1 MYNSEQKERY
11 LKYKEQ
17 ETDFIQSI
25 RGRFE
30 NIASYEEELGKD
42 LSNFTYSEIEEY
54 YMRSNHKNISVLANI
69 NSALKG
75 YTTWCINNGMVPSN
89 INYYDRFT
97 MPILTKYVNTLLKDA
112 SYITRDELLLEIQK
126 LPNPR
131 EQFVL
136 LAIFEY
142 GKSKNMLDI
151 GATRIEDLHGNKLT
165 LPSGRTVEVSDKLR
179 EIIVDSASAEKRISR
194 GTEYALYDDGTIIKA
209 TRYSAKDDDYLIQQ
223 RIKTIFVNSVDYL
236 GYKGIISMHSLN
248 ESGQIHMMKELMK
261 KHNMTFQQFLDSEYK
276 QEIEKQYGITIV
288 DGDYICKYG
297 DVM

>member
-17 ETDFIQSI
+17 ETDFVQSI

-30 NIASYEEELGKD
+30 NIASYEEEHGKD

-54 YMRSNHKNISVLANI
+54 YIRSNHKNISVLANI

-75 YTTWCINNGMVPSN
+75 YTTWCINNGMVTSN

-97 MPILTKYVNTLLKDA
+97 ISILTKYVNMLLKDA

-151 GATRIEDLHGNKLT
+151 GAARIEELRGNKLT
-165 LPSGRTVEVSDKLR
+165 LPSSRTVEVSDKLR
-179 EIIVDSASAEKRISR
+179 EIIIDSASVEKWFTRD
-194 GTEYALYDDGTIIKA
+194 TEYALYDDGTIIKA
-209 TRYSAKDDDYLIQQ
+209 TRHNAKNDDYLIKQ
-223 RIKTIFVNSVDYL
+223 RVKTIFVNSVDYL
-236 GYKGIISMHSLN
+236 GYKGVISVHSLN

-261 KHNMTFQQFLDSEYK
+261 KHDMTFQQFLNSEYK
-276 QEIEKQYGITIV
+276 QEVEKQYGLTIIV
-288 DGDYICKYG
+288 SDYICKYG
-297 DVM
+297 DIM

>member
-1 MYNSEQKERY
+1 MYNSEQKEHY

-25 RGRFE
+25 IGRFE
-30 NIASYEEELGKD
+30 HIAPYEEELGKD

-54 YMRSNHKNISVLANI
+54 YIRSNYKSISVLTNI

-75 YTTWCINNGMVPSN
+75 YTTWCINNGMVASN

-97 MPILTKYVNTLLKDA
+97 TQILTKYVNMLLKDA

-142 GKSKNMLDI
+142 GKSKKLLDI
-151 GATRIEDLHGNKLT
+151 GAAKFEDLHGNKLT

-179 EIIVDSASAEKRISR
+179 EIIIDSASAEKRSTR
-194 GTEYALYDDGTIIKA
+194 DTEYALYDDGTIIKA
-209 TRYSAKDDDYLIQQ
+209 TRQNARDNNLAIRQ
-223 RIKTIFVNSVDYL
+223 RVNTIFVNSVDYL
-236 GYKGIISMHSLN
+236 GYKDIISIHSLN

-261 KHNMTFQQFLDSEYK
+261 KHNMTFQQFLSSEYK
-276 QEIEKQYGITIV
+276 QEVEKQYGLTIIA
-288 DGDYICKYG
+288 GNYICKYG
-297 DVM
+297 DIM